1 MRVPDLRWFTPPTEP
16 KPAPPFFGQER
27 ALRAL
32 EAAFRQGGHGY
43 LVGPS
48 GLGKRKRLLAYLEG
62 RPFPKEEL
70 VYLPLGEE
78 AFPLLLPQGE
88 GRALLEGVE
97 ALLAEFTPALFRER
111 GFLYAKNLVE
121 ARYEKEAEALLKG
134 LAEEAEGYGF
144 TLLEEEEGIK
154 LSGKGPLPP
163 ELSAK
168 LEETVLAYVDAR
180 QKAQAEVAALRRG
193 FAERFLLPKAQELKG
208 RFPKAG
214 RYLDWLLETLLR
226 AAALEEELELGKLL
240 PRLLVEAGPR
250 LVYEPNPSPERLLGH
265 LEYEV
270 REGALSTHL
279 GLLRPGALHRAL
291 GGVLVLE
298 AHRVWELGSY
308 ALLKRALAT
317 KEVEPLSPR
326 PEVKGPRLKP
336 APLKAQVFLVGPP
349 EVIAFL
355 EEDEEFLE
363 LFPFRVEFSP
373 ELPYTE
379 ENVAYLGGFLQA
391 EGVALTPE
399 GLAALADEARRWVGH
414 RERLDARLYRLLE
427 LAGEASALKRPLD
440 RKAVEEALRAREE
453 RFGLEEELY
462 LQDLKEGVVALEV
475 QGERVGE
482 VNGLVVVEGPL
493 PAGRPV
499 RITAQAGPGR
509 EGILSIDRE
518 VGLGG
523 QVFHKAVLTLA
534 GYLRG
539 TYASVGALSATV
551 SLVFEQ
557 SYGGIEGDSA
567 GLAELLAV
575 LSAISGLPLR
585 QDLAVTGSLDQ
596 TGRVLA
602 VGRVA
607 EKVEG
612 FYRVC
617 QALGL
622 TGTQGVVL
630 PRANLPHLTLR
641 QEVVEAVEGGRF
653 HLYAVEEVDEAIEL
667 LFGRKAYWVHEKV
680 REVLAHFQSL
690 ENGEGEKG

>member
-1 MRVPDLRWFTPPTEP
+1 MRVFPLRWFTPPIHP
-16 KPAPPFFGQER
+16 KPAPLFFGQER
-27 ALRAL
+27 ALKAL

-48 GLGKRKRLLAYLEG
+48 GLGKRKRLLALLEG
-62 RPFPKEEL
+62 RTFPKEEL

-78 AFPLLLPQGE
+78 AFPLLLPEGQ
-88 GRALLEGVE
+88 GRALVEGVE
-97 ALLAEFTPALFRER
+97 ALLSEFTPALFREK
-111 GFLYAKNLVE
+111 GFLYAKSLVE
-121 ARYEKEAEALLKG
+121 ARYEKEAEALLKA
-134 LAEEAEGYGF
+134 LAQEAEGYGF
-144 TLLEEEEGIK
+144 ALLEGEEGLR
-154 LSGKGPLPP
+154 LSGKGPSPP

-168 LEETVLAYVDAR
+168 LEETVLAYVDVR
-180 QKAQAEVAALRRG
+180 QRAEAEVAALRRG
-193 FAERFLLPKAQELKG
+193 FAERFLLPKALELKG
-208 RFPKAG
+208 RFPQAG
-214 RYLDWLLETLLR
+214 RYLDWITETLLR
-226 AAALEEELELGKLL
+226 AAALEETPALERLL
-240 PRLLVEAGPR
+240 PRLLVEGGSR
-250 LVYEPNPSPERLLGH
+250 VVYEPNPSPERLFGH
-265 LEYEV
+265 LEYEMQ
-270 REGALSTHL
+270 EGHLSTHL
-279 GLLRPGALHRAL
+279 GLLRPGALHRAT

-308 ALLKRALAT
+308 TLLKRALAT
-317 KEVEPLSPR
+317 KEVEPLAPR

-336 APLKAQVFLVGPP
+336 APLEAQVFLVGPP
-349 EVIAFL
+349 EVMAFL

-373 ELPYTE
+373 EIPYTQ
-379 ENVAYLGGFLQA
+379 ENVAYLGGFLEAQ
-391 EGVALTPE
+391 GVALTPE
-399 GLAALADEARRWVGH
+399 GLSALADEARRWAGH
-414 RERLDARLYRLLE
+414 KERLDARLYRLLD
-427 LAGEASALKRPLD
+427 LAQEAQAFRRPLD
-440 RKAVEEALRAREE
+440 RQAVEEAIQTREE

-462 LQDLKEGVVALEV
+462 LKDLEEGVVALEV
-475 QGERVGE
+475 QGMRTGE
-482 VNGLVVVEGPL
+482 INGLVVVEGPL
-493 PAGRPV
+493 PQGRPV

-539 TYASVGALSATV
+539 TYASLGALSATV

-612 FYRVC
+612 FFRVC
-617 QALGL
+617 QTLGL
-622 TGTQGVVL
+622 TGSQGVVL
-630 PRANLPHLTLR
+630 PKANLPHLTLR
-641 QEVVEAVEGGRF
+641 KEVVEAVEKGRF
-653 HLYAVEEVDEAIEL
+653 HLYAVEGVDEAIEL
-667 LFGRKAYWVHEKV
+667 LFGRKAYWVHDRV
-680 REVLAHFQSL
+680 REVLEHFQKL
-690 ENGEGEKG
+690 EKEE

>member
-1 MRVPDLRWFTPPTEP
+1 MRVKDLAWRTPPIRP
-16 KPAPPFFGQER
+16 KKAPPFFGQER

-32 EAAFRQGGHGY
+32 EAAFRAKGHGY

-48 GLGKRKRLLAYLEG
+48 GLGKRRRLLALLKG
-62 RPFPKEEL
+62 KPFPQEEL
-70 VYLPLGEE
+70 LYLPLGEE
-78 AFPLLLPQGE
+78 AFPLLLPPGE

-97 ALLAEFTPALFRER
+97 ALLAEFTPALFREK
-111 GFLYAKNLVE
+111 GFLYAKSLVE
-121 ARYEKEAEALLKG
+121 ARHEEEAEALLRALSEMAK
-134 LAEEAEGYGF
+134 AEGF
-144 TLLEEEEGIK
+144 QLEESAEG
-154 LSGKGPLPP
+154 LTLRGQGPLPP

-168 LEETVLAYVDAR
+168 LEETVLGYLEIR
-180 QKAQAEVAALRRG
+180 QRAQAEVAALRRG
-193 FAERFLLPKAQELKG
+193 FAERVLAPKAQALKE
-208 RFPKAG
+208 RFPQA
-214 RYLDWLLETLLR
+214 RHYLDWLLESLLR
-226 AAALEEELELGKLL
+226 AAALEEELDLRALL
-240 PRLLVEAGPR
+240 PRLLVEGGER
-250 LVYEPNPSPERLLGH
+250 VVYEPNPTPERLFGH

-270 REGALSTHL
+270 REGTYTTHL
-279 GLLRPGALHRAL
+279 GLLRPGALLRAG

-298 AHRVWELGSY
+298 AHRVLELGSY
-308 ALLKRALAT
+308 PLLKRALAT
-317 KEVEPLSPR
+317 GEVEPLTPR
-326 PEVKGPRLKP
+326 PEVRGPRLKP

-349 EVIAFL
+349 EVLALL

-373 ELPYTE
+373 EIPYTE
-379 ENVAYLGGFLQA
+379 ENVAYLGGFLEA

-399 GLAALADEARRWVGH
+399 GVAALADEARRLAGH
-414 RERLDARLYRLLE
+414 RDRLDARLYRLLD
-427 LAGEASALKRPLD
+427 LAKEAVAYGSPLD
-440 RKAVEEALRAREE
+440 RKAVERAVLAREE

-462 LQDLKEGVVALEV
+462 LEELKEGVVALEV
-475 QGERVGE
+475 RGERVGE

-539 TYASVGALSATV
+539 TYAQVGALSATV

-557 SYGGIEGDSA
+557 SYGGLEGDSA

-575 LSAISGLPLR
+575 LSALAGLPLR
-585 QDLAVTGSLDQ
+585 QDLAVTGAVDQ

-617 QALGL
+617 RTLGL

-630 PRANLPHLTLR
+630 PKANLPHLTLKE
-641 QEVVEAVEGGRF
+641 EVVRAVEEGAF
-653 HLYAVEEVDEAIEL
+653 HLYAVEEVDEAVEL
-667 LFGRKAYWVHEKV
+667 LFGRKAYWVHERV
-680 REVLAHFQSL
+680 REVLEHFQRL
-690 ENGEGEKG
+690 ENGEGKG

>member
-1 MRVPDLRWFTPPTEP
+1 MRVHSLLWFTPPTSP
-16 KPAPPFFGQER
+16 RPAPPFFGQER
-27 ALRAL
+27 ALKAL

-48 GLGKRKRLLAYLEG
+48 GLGKRKRLLAYLKD
-62 RPFPKEEL
+62 RVFSKEEL

-78 AFPLLLPQGE
+78 AFPLLFPEGE
-88 GRALLEGVE
+88 GRALVEGVE
-97 ALLAEFTPALFRER
+97 SLLSEFTPALFREK
-111 GFLYAKNLVE
+111 GFLYAKSLVE
-121 ARYEKEAEALLKG
+121 SHYEREAEALLKA
-134 LAEEAEGYGF
+134 LSEEAEGHGF
-144 TLLEEEEGIK
+144 ALLAEEEGLR

-168 LEETVLAYVDAR
+168 LEETILAYVDMR
-180 QKAQAEVAALRRG
+180 QRAQMEVAALRRG
-193 FAERFLLPKAQELKG
+193 FAERFLLPKAEALKA
-208 RFPKAG
+208 RFPQAG
-214 RYLDWLLETLLR
+214 HYLDFVLETLLR
-226 AAALEEELELGKLL
+226 AAALEEEPDLEDLL
-240 PRLLVEAGPR
+240 PRLLVAGGER
-250 LVYEPNPSPERLLGH
+250 VVYEPNPIPERLLGH
-265 LEYEV
+265 LEYEA

-279 GLLRPGALHRAL
+279 GLLRPGALLRAT

-298 AHRVWELGSY
+298 AHRVLELGSY
-308 ALLKRALAT
+308 PLLKRALAT
-317 KEVEPLSPR
+317 GEVAPLAPR
-326 PEVKGPRLKP
+326 PEVKAPRLKP

-349 EVIAFL
+349 EVIALL

-373 ELPYTE
+373 EIPYTE
-379 ENVAYLGGFLQA
+379 ENVAYLGGFLEG

-399 GLAALADEARRWVGH
+399 GLAALADEARRLTGH
-414 RERLDARLYRLLE
+414 RERLDARLYRLLD
-427 LAGEASALKRPLD
+427 LAQEASSWKTPLD
-440 RKAVEEALRAREE
+440 REAVLRAVRAREE
-453 RFGLEEELY
+453 RFALEEEIY
-462 LQDLKEGVVALEV
+462 LKELQEGVVALQV
-475 QGERVGE
+475 HGERVGE

-493 PAGRPV
+493 PTGRPV

-539 TYASVGALSATV
+539 TYAKLGALSATV

-585 QDLAVTGSLDQ
+585 QDLAVTGAIDQ

-617 QALGL
+617 RTLGL

-630 PRANLPHLTLR
+630 PKANLHHLTLR
-641 QEVVEAVEGGRF
+641 EEVVRALEEGAF
-653 HLYAVEEVDEAIEL
+653 HLYAVEGVDEAVEL

-680 REVLAHFQSL
+680 REALEHFQKL
-690 ENGEGEKG
+690 ENGEEKP

>member
-1 MRVPDLRWFTPPTEP
+1 MRVHALAWFTPPTLP
-16 KPAPPFFGQER
+16 QPAPPFFGQER
-27 ALRAL
+27 ALKAL

-48 GLGKRKRLLAYLEG
+48 GLGKRKRLLAYLQG
-62 RPFPKEEL
+62 RTFPKEEL

-78 AFPLLLPQGE
+78 AFPLLLGAGQ
-88 GRALLEGVE
+88 GRALVEGVE
-97 ALLAEFTPALFRER
+97 SLLADFTPALFREK
-111 GFLYAKNLVE
+111 GFLYAKSLVE
-121 ARYEKEAEALLKG
+121 ARHEKEAEALLKG
-134 LAEEAEGYGF
+134 LAAEAEGYGF
-144 TLLEEEEGIK
+144 ALTEGEEGLR

-163 ELSAK
+163 ELSAR
-168 LEETVLAYVDAR
+168 LEETVLAYVDVR
-180 QKAQAEVAALRRG
+180 QRAEAEVAALRRG

-208 RFPKAG
+208 RFPEAG
-214 RYLDWLLETLLR
+214 RYLDWVLETLLR
-226 AAALEEELELGKLL
+226 AAALEEAPEVERLL
-240 PRLLVEAGPR
+240 PRLLVEGGER
-250 LVYEPNPSPERLLGH
+250 VVYEPNPTPERLFGH

-270 REGALSTHL
+270 QEGVLSTHL
-279 GLLRPGALHRAL
+279 GLLRPGALHRAS

-308 ALLKRALAT
+308 VPLKRALAT
-317 KEVEPLSPR
+317 GEVEPLAPR

-336 APLKAQVFLVGPP
+336 APLRAQVFLVGPP
-349 EVIAFL
+349 EVVAFL

-373 ELPYTE
+373 EIPYTP
-379 ENVAYLGGFLQA
+379 ENVAYLGGFLEA
-391 EGVALTPE
+391 EGIALTPE
-399 GLAALADEARRWVGH
+399 GLAALADEARRLAGH
-414 RERLDARLYRLLE
+414 KERLDARIYRLLD
-427 LAGEASALKRPLD
+427 LAREAQALKRPLD
-440 RKAVEEALRAREE
+440 GPAVREAVRGREE
-453 RFGLEEELY
+453 RFALEEELY
-462 LQDLKEGVVALEV
+462 LQDLREGVVALEV
-475 QGERVGE
+475 AGERVGE
-482 VNGLVVVEGPL
+482 VNGLVVLEGPVPL
-493 PAGRPV
+493 GRPV

-539 TYASVGALSATV
+539 AYAQVGALSATV

-575 LSAISGLPLR
+575 LSALSGLPLR
-585 QDLAVTGSLDQ
+585 QDLAVTGAIDQ

-617 QALGL
+617 KTLGL
-622 TGTQGVVL
+622 TGSQGVVL

-641 QEVVEAVEGGRF
+641 PEVVRAVEEGRF
-653 HLYAVEEVDEAIEL
+653 HVYAVAEVDEAMEL

-680 REVLAHFQSL
+680 REALAHFQTL